1 MKHICYLS
9 IGSNLGD
16 RALNLK
22 TAILKLSS
30 FASVLGT
37 SSFYETEPWG
47 YEDEHHYINAV
58 LKIETNFSPINL
70 LKNIKIIEKTMGR
83 KKHNND
89 NTYQARLIDLDILF
103 FDSEII
109 KLDNLI
115 IPHPKLYHRNYVL
128 RPLCDLTP
136 SFRCPITNKK
146 VSELL
151 LECDDPSKISLYT
164 H

>member
-16 RALNLK
+16 RVLNLK

-37 SSFYETEPWG
+37 SPFYETEPWG

-70 LKNIKIIEKTMGR
+70 LKHIKIIERTMGR
-83 KKHNND
+83 KKHKND
-89 NTYQARLIDLDILF
+89 NTYQARVIDLDILF

-109 KLDNLI
+109 KIDNLI

-136 SFRCPITNKK
+136 SLKCPIRNKK